1 VTKSLLSPRLSR
13 HVLPAH
19 KPHPIDLL
27 CVCLFPPI
35 PQLVQSLPTVES
47 LFQHVSSV
55 IGDPRMTLRVTYHD
69 VLG

>member
-1 VTKSLLSPRLSR
+1 
-13 HVLPAH
+13 
-19 KPHPIDLL
+19 
-27 CVCLFPPI
+27 
-35 PQLVQSLPTVES
+35 VQSLPTVES